1 MKPARTAAKRT
12 QTLEV
17 LAHRVAAR
25 ATWKTLALAAPQRAV
40 LREII
45 EQARASG
52 VAGLR
57 VLLTGAPTADKSRAA
72 QVLARELK
80 LKLYRVDPAAVVSK
94 YIGETEKNLDL
105 VFAAAEVSDVVLFF
119 DEADA
124 LFGKRT
130 EVKDAHD
137 RYAKLDVSHV
147 SHRLQ
152 RYRGAVLLAA
162 ARKGNLDDAFTRR
175 VRAVVDFSR
184 P

>member
-1 MKPARTAAKRT
+1 MKPARTAANRT
-12 QTLEV
+12 QTFEG

-45 EQARASG
+45 KQARASG
-52 VAGLR
+52 ATGLP
-57 VLLTGAPTADKSRAA
+57 VLLSGAPTADKTRAA

-80 LKLYRVDPAAVVSK
+80 LRLYRVDLAAVVSR

-105 VFAAAEVSDVVLFF
+105 VFSAAEASDAVLFF

-130 EVKDAHD
+130 AVKDAHD
-137 RYAKLDVSHV
+137 RYANLDVSYV
-147 SHRLQ
+147 SQ
-152 RYRGAVLLAA
+152 RMQRHCGVVLLAA
-162 ARKGNLDDAFTRR
+162 ARKGHLDGAFTRR
-175 VRAVVDFSR
+175 LRAVVDF
-184 P
+184 PQP